1 MNNDFATSQTQT
13 FSTTSTAWLR
23 PTAIIPAR
31 YARISAQFD
40 F

>member
-1 MNNDFATSQTQT
+1 MNADTVTGRTTT
-13 FSTTSTAWLR
+13 FSPTSTAWLR
-23 PTAIIPAR
+23 PTGIFPAR